1 MTSPATAPPR
11 TVPHSLTRW
20 RIGLMIAFAGTGV
33 GVATWV
39 TRTPAIRDALGA
51 TTGEMGLVI
60 AGLSVGSIVGISV
73 GGLLVA
79 RYGARL
85 VVVSGMASIALG
97 TAVMALGVV
106 LGEGLVVSAGLALF
120 GYGMGSGEIGNNVS
134 GVELEIAVGRSV
146 VPGLHGCYSLGTV
159 VGACAGILANH
170 VDLPVPVH
178 LLVVTALIAVG
189 TAWLSRQVPALTGQV
204 RRPPVDGDPVDGD
217 PVDGDPA
224 SASRQESGSSPDR
237 RFAWF
242 DRRLIGLG
250 VIILGMALA
259 EGSAGDWLP
268 LIVVDGFGS
277 TAVLGSVIYA
287 GFGAAMAIGRLGGGR
302 VIDRFGRA
310 PVMRT
315 SALVAAAGIGIVVVA
330 PNLALGAVGVLLWG
344 IGASLGF
351 PVALSAAGDDPLH
364 AARRA
369 SFVATAGYAAFLI
382 GPPALGLL
390 GEHVGL
396 RNAIIVVLVAV
407 LSTIFA
413 AGSVRRRPV
422 GG

>member
-11 TVPHSLTRW
+11 TVPHSLARW
-20 RIGLMIAFAGTGV
+20 RMGLMTAFFGTGI

-39 TRTPAIRDALGA
+39 TRTPAIRDALSA
-51 TTGEMGLVI
+51 STAEMGLVI
-60 AGLSVGSIVGISV
+60 AGLSIGSILGISV
-73 GGLLVA
+73 GGPLVA

-85 VVVSGMASIALG
+85 VVVGGMASIALG
-97 TAVMALGVV
+97 MAVMAGGVV
-106 LGEGLVVSAGLALF
+106 LGQSLVVSAGLALF

-146 VPGLHGCYSLGTV
+146 VPGLHGCYSVGTV
-159 VGACAGILANH
+159 VGAGVGILANQ
-170 VDLPVPVH
+170 VALPVPTH
-178 LLVVTALIAVG
+178 LLVVAASVAAG

-204 RRPPVDGDPVDGD
+204 PRTPSAAP
-217 PVDGDPA
+217 DPA
-224 SASRQESGSSPDR
+224 NTAVPETTDSPSGQ

-242 DRRLIGLG
+242 DRRLVGLG
-250 VIILGMALA
+250 IIILGMALA
-259 EGSAGDWLP
+259 EGSASDWLP
-268 LIVVDGFGS
+268 LIVVDGFSS
-277 TAVLGSVIYA
+277 TAVLGSVVYA
-287 GFGAAMAIGRLGGGR
+287 SFGAAMAIGRLGGGR
-302 VIDRFGRA
+302 VIDRVGRA
-310 PVMRT
+310 PVMRA

-369 SFVATAGYAAFLI
+369 SFVATAGYAAFLV

-396 RNAIIVVLVAV
+396 RNAILLVLVAV
-407 LSTIFA
+407 MCTIFA
-413 AGSVRRRPV
+413 AGSVRRRPAAEDLSA
-422 GG
+422 G